1 MKKAAVLCFVLSCA
15 FGQAQE
21 INVKETDESF
31 STGKHEALSTVIYER
46 DQSDVSKAWKSYL
59 KDLKAEKVNDGK
71 KEMFADNVIFSDLGN
86 NPVDVYTIF
95 KEDKSKK
102 EVTMVSAYDLGG
114 AYLNSKDHSDKQ
126 KAIKKLMRD
135 FAYNQSKQGLQDVQ
149 QKEEK
154 RLGELQND
162 QKGLEKDNAGLKKDI
177 ENYKSKIAKAE
188 KDIITTETE
197 LEQKKA
203 DVAVQKKV
211 VDASSNAVSEQA
223 KSANK
228 IYDKLQGQ
236 QKDLEKKRDGLKD
249 DIKNY
254 NNKIDNAN
262 KDITKNEDA
271 QQKKKKEIDV
281 QADKVSGVKK
291 KIGDLK

>member
-1 MKKAAVLCFVLSCA
+1 MKKAAVLCFVLSYA
-15 FGQAQE
+15 FSQAQE
-21 INVKETDESF
+21 IDVKETDESF
-31 STGKHEALSTVIYER
+31 STGKHEALSTVIYQR
-46 DQSDVSKAWKSYL
+46 NQSDVSKAWKSYL

-114 AYLNSKDHSDKQ
+114 AYLNSKDHGDKQ

-149 QKEEK
+149 QSEEK
-154 RLGELQND
+154 RLSELQGD

-262 KDITKNEDA
+262 KEITKNEDA

-281 QADKVSGVKK
+281 QTDKISGIKK
-291 KIGDLK
+291 KIDDLK